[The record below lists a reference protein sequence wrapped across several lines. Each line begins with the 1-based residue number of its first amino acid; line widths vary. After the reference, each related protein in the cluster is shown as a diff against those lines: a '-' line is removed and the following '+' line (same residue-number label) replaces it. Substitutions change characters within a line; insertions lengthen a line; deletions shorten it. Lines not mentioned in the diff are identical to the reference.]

1 MNGLDLIRATLAE
14 WRKNRGNETTFYK
27 CQHFDGWYVQWA
39 LQGFRD
45 DRSIRVYST
54 AQIAADASPIFTR
67 HINDKAIQ
75 AGDRLY
81 FRYGVPGHIVTA
93 VGWDGDRLLVSNTAN
108 GGDTVI
114 ALTNNVKIHH
124 ADTIDLPF
132 IGASRQNGSNRGI
145 RVENY
150 IHGAGTPAGNPQPT
164 GDTRQWIDLTNWY
177 WYTNPTDAQA
187 KRSFRKPLLEGRY
200 PVIGRDAN
208 GAVQVLSNSLG
219 RIWVHSSALGGAPA
233 PAPAPAPA
241 GGTRVRLGGERWY
254 WYLNAD
260 DAGAMRNVQG
270 KRRGQIMLEGDYP
283 IIARAGNGAIQVLS
297 NSMGRVWLHPS
308 ARSKVV

>member
-1 MNGLDLIRATLAE
+1 VNGLDLIRAALAE

-45 DRSIRVYST
+45 DRSIRVYGT

-114 ALTNNVKIHH
+114 ALSNNVKIHH

-150 IHGAGTPAGNPQPT
+150 IHGGGSPAGNPQPE
-164 GDTRQWIDLTNWY
+164 GDGRQWIDLTGWY
-177 WYTNPTDAQA
+177 WYTNPVSAQA
-187 KRSFRKPLLEGRY
+187 KTGFRRPLLEGPY
-200 PVIGRDAN
+200 PVIGRDPN

-219 RIWVHSSALGGAPA
+219 RIWVHSSALGSAPA
-233 PAPAPAPA
+233 PAPA
-241 GGTRVRLGGERWY
+241 E
-254 WYLNAD
+254 
-260 DAGAMRNVQG
+260 
-270 KRRGQIMLEGDYP
+270 KRRWVDLKTNWITYGTKEQAMNASRADRQEVSGQHVIVEGDGPYK
-283 IIARAGNGAIQVLS
+283 IFIGTGG
-297 NSMGRVWLHPS
+297 GRGYHRWVGSRFTQPPVIWQ
-308 ARSKVV
+308 